1 MSKFELY
8 GGVGIMGFIS
18 PMDTKDTYAV
28 IDPMYGIDG
37 LRNVESI
44 TDLNNIPL
52 ARRRS
57 GMVVGV
63 NGGEQ
68 YFKLKKISWTYNISD
83 WIQIDLTKINYID
96 KEIPEGLINDDNK
109 IFVLSS
115 EPILNSEHVY
125 LNGLLQDN
133 GDDYIIVD
141 NNIIF
146 NESPMYNSKIRCS
159 YRTF

>member
-18 PMDTKDTYAV
+18 PMDTRDSYAV

-44 TDLNNIPL
+44 ADLNKIPL

-57 GMVVGV
+57 GMIVGV

-68 YFKLKKISWTYNISD
+68 YFKLKKKLFISNNRARIS
-83 WIQIDLTKINYID
+83 Y
-96 KEIPEGLINDDNK
+96 
-109 IFVLSS
+109 
-115 EPILNSEHVY
+115 
-125 LNGLLQDN
+125 
-133 GDDYIIVD
+133 
-141 NNIIF
+141 
-146 NESPMYNSKIRCS
+146 
-159 YRTF
+159 

>member
-37 LRNVESI
+37 FRNVESI
-44 TDLNNIPL
+44 TDLNTIPL
-52 ARRRS
+52 ERRRS

-68 YFKLKKISWTYNISD
+68 YFKLRKISWVYNISD
-83 WIQIDLTKINYID
+83 WVQIDLTKINYID
-96 KEIPEGLINDDNK
+96 KEIPQGLINDNNK
-109 IFVLSS
+109 IFELSS

-133 GDDYIIVD
+133 GDDYILID
-141 NNIIF
+141 NNLIF

-159 YRTF
+159 YRTL

>member
-28 IDPMYGIDG
+28 IDPVYGIDG

-44 TDLNNIPL
+44 TDLNKIPL

-68 YFKLKKISWTYNISD
+68 YFKLKKISWTFNISD
-83 WIQIDLTKINYID
+83 WTQIDLTKINYID
-96 KEIPEGLINDDNK
+96 KEIPGGLINDDNK
-109 IFVLSS
+109 IFELSS

-133 GDDYIIVD
+133 GDDYIVNN

>member
-18 PMDTKDTYAV
+18 PMDTNDTYAV

-44 TDLNNIPL
+44 TDLNTIPL
-52 ARRRS
+52 ERRRS

-68 YFKLKKISWTYNISD
+68 YFKLKKISWTYDISD
-83 WIQIDLTKINYID
+83 WDQIDLTKINHVD
-96 KEIPEGLINDDNK
+96 KEIPQGLINDNNT
-109 IFVLSS
+109 IFELSS

-133 GDDYIIVD
+133 GDDYILIN